1 MKTILIIL
9 AFLVIG
15 YGVWYAIQTKPEANI
30 PQAQV
35 NDVVIDQNEEK
46 EENTAPTSKRQVDNT
61 NIKVAFK
68 GFGPGKVHDGSFGKV
83 TSDMHFVGEALT
95 GNISIDVAS
104 LTSDSDKLTTHLNS
118 KDFFDTAK
126 FKTANFKIN
135 SWDDGKVTGVM
146 TIRNIAK
153 TISFPVT
160 LVNNTYTA
168 DFTLNMKDFGID
180 QKFANEEIELIV
192 TVPVK

>member
-9 AFLVIG
+9 AFLVVG

-83 TSDMHFVGEALT
+83 TSDMYFVGEALT

-160 LVNNTYTA
+160 FVNNTYTA